1 MALPSLFRNC
11 SCAVPYSRRVF
22 KTEWAELACAWE
34 TEAAG
39 PFLWIWLE
47 DRRARVRGQSAGCL
61 LHPDLTHRSDCR
73 TRLPSLN
80 CHPVKTFECRLQQKH
95 RARSYGHT
103 KVDHSE
109 PCPQGACEP
118 AEWFCRFTIDA
129 SLWGPVGGAGETHGK
144 SSRPGR
150 IHFRYSRESQVA
162 LRPWSVRWAGMV
174 PVAAGKALWP
184 HCSWGW
190 HPVLPRHQPPF
201 PGRCCLPG
209 PAWGHAVSLLRMNV
223 WFWGQLL
230 RNFQIM

>member
-22 KTEWAELACAWE
+22 KTEWAEPACAWE

-129 SLWGPVGGAGETHGK
+129 PLDRRSSVGSCGWCRGDPWKVLKA
-144 SSRPGR
+144 
-150 IHFRYSRESQVA
+150 RENS
-162 LRPWSVRWAGMV
+162 
-174 PVAAGKALWP
+174 
-184 HCSWGW
+184 
-190 HPVLPRHQPPF
+190 
-201 PGRCCLPG
+201 
-209 PAWGHAVSLLRMNV
+209 
-223 WFWGQLL
+223 
-230 RNFQIM
+230 FQIFSGESGSPETVECPLSRDGPSCRW